1 MVNQPCRKWVF
12 ASAFYFSGSNS
23 SIQLKKDENSPPFDF
38 SAPSISL
45 LMTGK

>member
-1 MVNQPCRKWVF
+1 VIQF
-12 ASAFYFSGSNS
+12 AENGFLLLAFYFSSSNS